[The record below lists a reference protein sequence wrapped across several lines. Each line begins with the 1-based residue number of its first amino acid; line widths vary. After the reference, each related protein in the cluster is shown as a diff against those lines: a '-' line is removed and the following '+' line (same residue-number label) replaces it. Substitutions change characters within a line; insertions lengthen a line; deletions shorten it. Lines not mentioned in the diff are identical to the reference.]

1 VACCDVAVDCR
12 NTAVDMIVVALQEVE
27 EWMWAQMRLLALD
40 MLTRWRKT
48 VGLALV
54 DFDGMVVG

>member
-1 VACCDVAVDCR
+1 
-12 NTAVDMIVVALQEVE
+12 MIVVALQEAE

-40 MLTRWRKT
+40 MLTRWCKT